1 MNKADLLSMELLFAK
16 SDLIF
21 FSIDLEYKY
30 INFSQK
36 HFQVMKLIWGSEIT
50 VGKSILDVITKDEDR
65 IKAKSNFDR
74 AILAQEP
81 FIVEEYYGDEFL
93 HRSYYQDKYIP
104 LIENGT
110 VIGVLITVEE
120 VHNSQEKQ
128 MFEQIVNLTKSGV
141 TLSDASKKDNP
152 LIYVN
157 NAFVEMTGY
166 EKSEVIGKNCRF
178 LQKNDREQEARYIL
192 KKAIEN
198 KESCEVEFRNYKKD
212 GTLFYNLL
220 ILSPIFDSSGILL
233 YFVGIQ
239 NDITAIKQSNE
250 INFQKRRTELIANL
264 IGNIS
269 HQWRQPLS
277 LISTLSSALQLQEEK
292 GSLNKDNLV
301 TYTNKIIETTQYL
314 SNILKNFGDFL
325 IHDAKSQ
332 FYIYELLEDIV
343 RKKNDVGIRLVVDR
357 DIKIVNYKNLLSK
370 AIEHLIENAETA
382 LANSEEK
389 CICID
394 VKKEKDKII
403 ITIKDNG
410 GGIDE
415 KILPSIFDPYM
426 TTKHQ
431 SQGVG
436 LGLYL
441 TQTFLF
447 NVEGTISIQ
456 NIEFDCNE
464 KLCKGTIVTLVLKI
478 EF

>member
-1 MNKADLLSMELLFAK
+1 MNKTDLLSMELLFTK
-16 SDLIF
+16 SELIF

-36 HFQVMKLIWGSEIT
+36 HFQVMQLIWGSEIV
-50 VGKSILDVITKDEDR
+50 VGKSILEVITKEEDR
-65 IKAKSNFDR
+65 IKAKNNFDK
-74 AILAQEP
+74 AIFDKEP

-93 HRSYYQDKYIP
+93 QRSYYQDKYIP
-104 LIENGT
+104 LLENGE
-110 VIGVLITVEE
+110 VKGILITVEE

-141 TLSDASKKDNP
+141 ILSDATKKDNP
-152 LIYVN
+152 IIYVN
-157 NAFVEMTGY
+157 DAFVEMTGY

-178 LQKNDREQEARYIL
+178 LQKNDREQEGRFIL

-198 KESCEVEFRNYKKD
+198 QDSCEVELRNYKKD
-212 GTLFYNLL
+212 GTLFFNLL
-220 ILSPIFDSSGILL
+220 TLSPIFDSSGRLL

-239 NDITAIKQSNE
+239 NDVTAIKQSNE
-250 INFQKRRTELIANL
+250 INFQKRRSELIANL

-277 LISTLSSALQLQEEK
+277 LISVLSGTLQLYEES
-292 GSLNKDNLV
+292 GTLNKEKLLN
-301 TYTNKIIETTQYL
+301 TTNKIIDTTQYL
-314 SNILKNFGDFL
+314 SNILQEFGDFL
-325 IHDAKSQ
+325 VHDVKSQ

-343 RKKNDVGIRLVVDR
+343 RTKRDLGIRIVVDR
-357 DIKIVNYKNLLSK
+357 DIKIVNYRNLLSK
-370 AIEHLIENAETA
+370 AIKHLIENSETA
-382 LANSEEK
+382 LVNSEEK

-394 VKKEKDKII
+394 IRKDEDKII

-415 KILPSIFDPYM
+415 KVLPTIFDPYM

-441 TQTFLF
+441 TQTFLL
-447 NVEGTISIQ
+447 NAGGTISIQ
-456 NIEFDCNE
+456 NIEFDCNG
-464 KLCKGTIVTLVLKI
+464 KLCKGAIVTLVLKI
-478 EF
+478 EI